1 MDYNVNK
8 ELLNLAVN
16 GDEKATEK
24 LMQINFGLVKSIALR
39 FKDRGVEYED
49 LLQIGSIGC

>member
-16 GDEKATEK
+16 GDEKAAAGAA
-24 LMQINFGLVKSIALR
+24 QQRVAAA
-39 FKDRGVEYED
+39 
-49 LLQIGSIGC
+49 